1 MPRNTATETGVQVH
15 RLPIRIEG
23 DPQRTMMR
31 FFWPGVERAR
41 HVSHRLMD
49 LPDDQVRR
57 KVGEIFKRFESRHV
71 NLDSLLSQNAREA
84 ASRLQIDLGGDT
96 FRQILLG
103 ACMSMEYSIEAAAL
117 FNPSMVKA
125 LDQSGLATGQIRF
138 LMSMRAVG
146 EGHLSS
152 IVFRRGTISADGELR
167 LAPPARLTQEV
178 QHVPNPEH
186 KKAALARKLRE
197 MHKLSAGAQ
206 TVLDAL
212 GETFTYEQLLEVL
225 SRLQAQHAVEDIEAV
240 HQLLVWIVKS
250 NYKARITAGTP
261 ISEYVLFP
269 VSEAESHGMEDM
281 RLVQFVQ
288 EDGQVMLC
296 GTYTAFSGNK
306 ILPQIMA
313 YRPGENQ
320 VQMSTLQG
328 QFAQDKGMAL
338 FPRKVNGQFMMLGRC
353 DGESHYLLTSD
364 YIDFWDRGKLL
375 SGPQALW
382 QIMQVGNC
390 GSPIETP
397 RGWLVLTHGV
407 GPMRRYCIGAML
419 LDLEDPSRVIAQ
431 LPTPL
436 LEPHDE
442 ESSGYVP
449 NVVYS
454 CGGMVHGDKLFIP
467 YGISDAACGFAWV
480 SMEELLHAMA

>member
-1 MPRNTATETGVQVH
+1 M
-15 RLPIRIEG
+15 
-23 DPQRTMMR
+23 
-31 FFWPGVERAR
+31 
-41 HVSHRLMD
+41 
-49 LPDDQVRR
+49 
-57 KVGEIFKRFESRHV
+57 
-71 NLDSLLSQNAREA
+71 
-84 ASRLQIDLGGDT
+84 
-96 FRQILLG
+96 
-103 ACMSMEYSIEAAAL
+103 
-117 FNPSMVKA
+117 
-125 LDQSGLATGQIRF
+125 
-138 LMSMRAVG
+138 
-146 EGHLSS
+146 
-152 IVFRRGTISADGELR
+152 
-167 LAPPARLTQEV
+167 
-178 QHVPNPEH
+178 PNPEH
-186 KKAALARKLRE
+186 KKAALARKIRE

-212 GETFTYEQLLEVL
+212 GETFTFEQLLEVL
-225 SRLQAQHAVEDIEAV
+225 SRLQAQHAVEDIESV

-250 NYKARITAGTP
+250 NYKAHITAGTP

-281 RLVQFVQ
+281 RLVRFIQD
-288 EDGQVMLC
+288 DGQVMLC

-313 YRPGENQ
+313 YRPEENQ

-328 QFAQDKGMAL
+328 QYARDKGMAL

-353 DGESHYLLTSD
+353 DGESHYLLSSD
-364 YIDFWDRGKLL
+364 YIDFWDKGKLL
-375 SGPQALW
+375 SGPKALW

-436 LEPHDE
+436 LEPQDE
-442 ESSGYVP
+442 ESTGYVP

-480 SMEELLHAMA
+480 SLEELLHAMA